1 MTAHAPAIAV
11 VLASTRPGRKGED
24 VARWVLDQAS
34 TRSDATFELV
44 DLADVAL
51 PALDEPVPPAA
62 GRYSQAHTR
71 AWAETVS
78 RFDGYVFVTPEYNH
92 GYPGSLKNALDR
104 VYAEW
109 NTKSAGFV
117 SYGIDGGTRA
127 VEQLR
132 QVVATLKIADVGPQV
147 ALSMRDD
154 FVGFAEFAPREHH
167 SGVLTTVLDDVISWA
182 RALQTVREVQV
193 LATS

>member
-1 MTAHAPAIAV
+1 MTAGVPVIAV
-11 VLASTRPGRKGED
+11 VLASTRPGRKGEG

-34 TRSDATFELV
+34 TRTDATFELV

-51 PALDEPVPPAA
+51 PALDEPVPPAT

-71 AWAETVS
+71 AWADTVD

-109 NTKSAGFV
+109 NTKAAGFV
-117 SYGIDGGTRA
+117 SYGVDGGTRA

-132 QVVATLKIADVGPQV
+132 QVMATLKIADVGPQV

-167 SGVLTTVLDDVISWA
+167 SAVMTTVLDDVIGWA
-182 RALQTVREVQV
+182 RALRTLR
-193 LATS
+193 